1 MHQTKPYI
9 KAIGE
14 NMDWYQIEHNWTHAK
29 IHIKQQW
36 DKLTDSQL
44 DFSPENREQLVKEIY
59 RTYKISLYEAEQQ
72 LSEWQDSLI
81 NIDGHFY
88 QLKP

>member
-1 MHQTKPYI
+1 
-9 KAIGE
+9 
-14 NMDWYQIEHNWTHAK
+14 MDWDQIEINWTHAK
-29 IHIKQQW
+29 THIKQQW

-59 RTYKISLYEAEQQ
+59 QTYRISLYEAEQQ

-88 QLKP
+88 QPKL